1 MPTPNSNLIKIV
13 KLSENAG
20 ILEQKSTIATDRG
33 HQYNMHVSNDGAR
46 LLTQDAPQSLQ
57 DQGASDWSGGGFND
71 WYNKLNSTSFVQAKS
86 DLKEFYNTT
95 QNVYGY
101 AATDNTNQAF
111 AEQVVNSHSNS
122 TIDISNSA
130 ITCLDKSDPVVST
143 PVIRLGPLST
153 SDQLSDVHGFM
164 HREPLKSG
172 SDYESAFEHVYN
184 YSSVTDAQL
193 DRWRLHVPAVGGGA
207 VRSQFDRSS
216 GLVIEEGSSTIGL
229 EEHETAFDF
238 SEERLGSRSTQSL
251 PSDLMVLHNYHLK
264 SDRDSVSTSHT
275 NAGEG
280 HIHLP
285 DFEENTNKTGY
296 DDGAAM
302 LGEFS
307 IARSRYCDP
316 ASNGGNTFLDFSV
329 SLRLQS
335 VTQSA
340 GVPAMRDIYCYST
353 PFSTFGYGF
362 YQFPCNVT
370 SYVTTHDM
378 KFSKIQP
385 AYMRFGGISLRS
397 STGDINKMDQVVLKS
412 NECISLAGSSV
423 GTNGLSYNNSDVADI
438 VISIPEM
445 STEKWYFLHV
455 FSDVEKLTVAID
467 GEVVA
472 TREHKTSLTSQ
483 HIYTVGDSASAA
495 KYSKDPNAYRSFNYS
510 NTRNNV
516 MGLTPSHGCPPVAAG
531 RSLCAEFPTHNGYNT
546 YDVTT
551 QQLSIF
557 TTSGSPRFVYNESPD
572 EIFLMKNLAPYLSDP
587 NKISTSLLNAI
598 GNIIP
603 HFKTLTPETLGRSLR
618 FATNSTAASAMN
630 IWTGRDSM
638 VLNKSEAWLL
648 HADHDSITD
657 YLSWDQPSYAFVSSN
672 TSEKMLEHDPGKAG
686 INSLLSVYSSGWNGA
701 LGYDNSS
708 NATYGY
714 ARNYIHSTVDISTN
728 TTVHRMR
735 QDSSEQMLYGIS
747 PTHLII
753 APNRRYGQAVIMS
766 QQKNQTVCYTPF
778 CGHMHSFS
786 LSRLDGR
793 KIINSKEF
801 AKAKHAHFSK
811 MNDTRKK
818 NNSFFATDSENLKDR
833 VDLYGSQKPTQ
844 AGLWPTTDTNF
855 TSNTAIEDYV
865 NTGSDLSSNQAFH
878 VGEAPIVGDRR
889 TYNSLSDVNVRY
901 VSTDYNSDLNDL
913 IVAPFSDYKT
923 ATTDNIVTQGVRH
936 DVFFSY
942 KKTALSSTYSIG
954 VVGADNFGQAG
965 VGSSE
970 HALGDTGIYNS
981 VTSVGKNN
989 YGQLGDG
996 STSTT

>member
-71 WYNKLNSTSFVQAKS
+71 WYNKLNSTSWDQPKS
-86 DLKEFYNTT
+86 DLREFYNTT

-122 TIDISNSA
+122 TIDISNNT
-130 ITCLDKSDPVVST
+130 ITCLDKSDPIVST

-216 GLVIEEGSSTIGL
+216 GLVIEAGSSTIGL

-264 SDRDSVSTSHT
+264 SDRDSVTA
-275 NAGEG
+275 AGDG
-280 HIHLP
+280 NISLA

-362 YQFPCNVT
+362 HT
-370 SYVTTHDM
+370 SPDSSVGVGRSVSTKDM

-397 STGDINKMDQVVLKS
+397 STGDINRMDQVVLKS
-412 NECISLAGSSV
+412 NEFMSSAGSSV
-423 GTNGLSYNNSDVADI
+423 GTNGLSYNDGDI
-438 VISIPEM
+438 IISIPEL
-445 STEKWYFLHV
+445 STDKWYFLHV
-455 FSDVEKLTVAID
+455 FSDVSKLTVAID

-472 TREHKTSLTSQ
+472 TREHETSSTSNRL
-483 HIYTVGDSASAA
+483 YTVGDSASAA
-495 KYSKDPNAYRSFNYS
+495 KYSKDPACLTPYISYS
-510 NTRNNV
+510 NTRSNV
-516 MGLTPSHGCPPVAAG
+516 MGVTPSHGCPPVAAG
-531 RSLCAEFPTHNGYNT
+531 RSLFARYPVENGYRN
-546 YDVTT
+546 YDVLT
-551 QQLSIF
+551 QPLSLF
-557 TTSGSPRFVYNESPD
+557 TTNIAPRFNYTNVPD
-572 EIFLMKNLAPYLSDP
+572 EIFLLKNLFPHSSDP
-587 NKISTSLLNAI
+587 NKLDSSTIALGL
-598 GNIIP
+598 IP
-603 HFKTLTPETLGRSLR
+603 HFKTLTAATLGLSQR

-686 INSLLSVYSSGWNGA
+686 INSLLSVYANNWNGS
-701 LGYDNSS
+701 LYTSS
-708 NATYGY
+708 SSDTSYGQS
-714 ARNYIHSTVDISTN
+714 RNYIHSTVDISTN
-728 TTVHRMR
+728 TSISRMR
-735 QDSSEQMLYGIS
+735 RDSDDQMLYGIS

-753 APNRRYGQAVIMS
+753 APNRRYGQAVLMYRPNH
-766 QQKNQTVCYTPF
+766 KNQTVFYTPF

-878 VGEAPIVGDRR
+878 VEEAPVVGDRSGA
-889 TYNSLSDVNVRY
+889 YSYLSDAGGRNA
-901 VSTDYNSDLNDL
+901 TQNYNSDLNDL

-942 KKTALSSTYSIG
+942 KKTAFSSMYSVG